1 MPDEKSVSHSSPPGP
16 QVPFLKASSI
26 SFWGQKIKLHNVE
39 FWNFVNTQKIDFRIL
54 KLFREGSPRVSAGT
68 EGHMSWGHQGP
79 VWQWEIRFGRE
90 HVFH

>member
-54 KLFREGSPRVSAGT
+54 KLFREGSPRGGHRAQKSAEPT
-68 EGHMSWGHQGP
+68 
-79 VWQWEIRFGRE
+79 VFGSRRMI
-90 HVFH
+90 